1 MAAFHPVTPEAINAL
16 PRPLA
21 FVLPG
26 GGALGAY
33 QVGVIRAL
41 TLAGVAPDLLIGVS
55 AGAVNASLFAW
66 NQGPDGV
73 RRIESVWRAI
83 QRRDLIRFNPLRL
96 ALAVAGRRSSFLD
109 NEPGR
114 RFLRQQLGTR
124 LLEHSPVP
132 LVLVATDLA
141 TGRPVALQRG
151 DATTAVLA
159 SAAFP
164 GVYPPVEIDG
174 RALIDGGVVADVPLD
189 LASSLGAGSALVL
202 SVPPTQDGRPPRHP
216 IDILLRSSSLG
227 VEAHGRTALQRPP
240 DGLAV
245 VEIPALP
252 SRVNTFDV
260 GRTADMIDLGAEA
273 TASWLRDDDGVLQ

>member
-1 MAAFHPVTPEAINAL
+1 MTPEAINAL

>member
-33 QVGVIRAL
+33 QVGVIRSL
-41 TLAGVAPDLLIGVS
+41 TLAGITPDLLIGVS

-83 QRRDLIRFNPLRL
+83 QRRDLIRFNPVRL
-96 ALAVAGRRSSFLD
+96 ALAVAGKRPSFLD

-141 TGRPVALQRG
+141 TGQPVALQRG
-151 DATTAVLA
+151 DAATAVLA

-189 LASSLGAGSALVL
+189 LAASLGAASAIVL
-202 SVPPTQDGRPPRHP
+202 SVPPTQVGTTPRHA

-227 VEAHGRTALQRPP
+227 VEAHGRTTLGRPP

-245 VEIPALP
+245 VEVPAPP
-252 SRVNTFDV
+252 SHANTFDV

-273 TASWLRDDDGVLQ
+273 TAAWLRDDDGVLQ

>member
-1 MAAFHPVTPEAINAL
+1 MTPEAINAL

-33 QVGVIRAL
+33 QVGVIRSL
-41 TLAGVAPDLLIGVS
+41 THAGVAPDMLIGVS

-73 RRIESVWRAI
+73 RRIESVWRSI
-83 QRRDLIRFNPLRL
+83 QRRDLIRFNPVRL
-96 ALAVAGRRSSFLD
+96 ALAVAGRRPSFLD

-124 LLEHSPVP
+124 LLEHAPVP
-132 LVLVATDLA
+132 LALVATDLA
-141 TGRPVALQRG
+141 TGSTVPLQRG
-151 DATTAVLA
+151 DAVTAVLA

-174 RALIDGGVVADVPLD
+174 RLLIDGGVVADVPLD
-189 LASSLGAGSALVL
+189 LAASLGVRSVLVL
-202 SVPPTQDGRPPRHP
+202 SVPPTLEARPPRHA

-227 VEAHGRTALQRPP
+227 VEAHGRTALLRVP
-240 DGLAV
+240 DGLMVAEV
-245 VEIPALP
+245 PASASHL
-252 SRVNTFDV
+252 NTFDV
-260 GRTADMIDLGAEA
+260 GRSAAMIDLGAAA
-273 TASWLRDDDGVLQ
+273 TDAWLGNDDGVLQ

>member
-1 MAAFHPVTPEAINAL
+1 VTPEAINAL
-16 PRPLA
+16 PRQLA

-41 TLAGVAPDLLIGVS
+41 TLAGVETDMLIGVS

>member
-1 MAAFHPVTPEAINAL
+1 VTPEAINAL

-33 QVGVIRAL
+33 QVGVLRAL
-41 TLAGVAPDLLIGVS
+41 THAGITPDLLIGVS

-66 NQGPDGV
+66 NQGTDGV

-83 QRRDLIRFNPLRL
+83 QRRDLIRFNPVRL
-96 ALAVAGRRSSFLD
+96 ALAVAGRRPSFLD
-109 NEPGR
+109 NEPGH

-141 TGRPVALQRG
+141 TGRAVPLQRG
-151 DATTAVLA
+151 DAATAVLA

-174 RALIDGGVVADVPLD
+174 TMLIDGGVVADVPLD
-189 LASSLGAGSALVL
+189 LAVALGASSALVL
-202 SVPPTQDGRPPRHP
+202 CVPPTQGGTPPRHA

-227 VEAHGRTALQRPP
+227 VEAHGRTALRRPP
-240 DGLAV
+240 AGLTV
-245 VEIPALP
+245 VEVPAAP
-252 SRVNTFDV
+252 SSANTFDV

-273 TASWLRDDDGVLQ
+273 TAAWLRDDDGVLQ